1 MNMLK
6 HFHINSLNLI
16 RKRNLLHSVGCVIDI
31 RKFSEK
37 KINLFGTDYETDEW
51 TNITKNIQDKLER
64 NLLHTKYHPLYH
76 LKNKI
81 KYFFNQTYFSHS
93 RTPMFSIYEN
103 FKPIV
108 SVGQNFDRFQLINSI
123 QFCFNFF

>member
-1 MNMLK
+1 MLK
-6 HFHINSLNLI
+6 HFHINLLNI
-16 RKRNLLHSVGCVIDI
+16 TRNRNLFYSVGCTINI
-31 RKFSEK
+31 RDFSEK

-51 TNITKNIQDKLER
+51 TNITKNIQDKLGR

-81 KYFFNQTYFSHS
+81 KHFFNQTYFSHS

-108 SVGQNFDRFQLINSI
+108 TVEQNFDRFKLCNSI
-123 QFCFNFF
+123 FYQFFNLY